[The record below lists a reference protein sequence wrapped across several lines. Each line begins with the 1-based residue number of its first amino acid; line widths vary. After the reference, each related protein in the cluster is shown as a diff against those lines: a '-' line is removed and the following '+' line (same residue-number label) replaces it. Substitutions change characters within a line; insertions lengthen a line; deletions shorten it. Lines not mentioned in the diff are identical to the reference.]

1 MQQNMQQT
9 TFKKL
14 LVTSSPHVGSSL
26 TTRIIMLHVIIALS
40 FPVIAGTVLYG
51 FYALLVVGL
60 STAAAVF
67 GEWLFNKIR
76 KKPDTVSDLSAVVTG
91 IILGLNLP
99 PTVAFYVPIV
109 GGIVAT
115 MFVKMLF
122 GGLGKNFA
130 NPAATARI
138 FLLLAWGAQMMK
150 YVNPIDYSAFTV
162 ENLFMGFTP
171 DAAYVTSATPLA
183 GIKASAETGAPEFD
197 LLAAFLGNIGG
208 TIGETCKLAIIL
220 SAIYLLVFRIID
232 WKIPVGYFLS
242 VAVCCL
248 IFYRQGWNY
257 ILPGLMSGGVMFAG
271 VFMLTDYTTSPVSR
285 LGTWIFAVGAGILT
299 VLIRRFGGMN
309 EGVSFAILL
318 MNLLTPLI
326 DKATKPRPFGYTK
339 PKKAKGE
346 AHESKN

>member
-1 MQQNMQQT
+1 MQQT
-9 TFKKL
+9 TSKKL

-26 TTRIIMLHVIIALS
+26 TTRKIMLHVIVALS
-40 FPVIAGTVLYG
+40 FPLIAGVVLYG
-51 FYALLVVGL
+51 FYALFVVAL

-76 KKPDTVSDLSAVVTG
+76 KKPNTVSDLSAVVTG
-91 IILGLNLP
+91 ITLGLNLP

-109 GGIVAT
+109 GGIIAT

-138 FLLLAWGAQMMK
+138 FLLLAWGAQMMNF
-150 YVNPIDYSAFTV
+150 VNPIDYSAVTA
-162 ENLFMGFTP
+162 ENLFMGFTS

-183 GIKASAETGAPEFD
+183 EIKAAAQTGAPDVD
-197 LLAAFLGNIGG
+197 LLAGFLGTVGG

-232 WKIPVGYFLS
+232 WKIPTGYFLS
-242 VAVCCL
+242 VAVCSL
-248 IFYRQGWNY
+248 IFYKEGWNF
-257 ILPGLMSGGVMFAG
+257 ILPGLLSGGVMFAG
-271 VFMLTDYTTSPVSR
+271 VFMLTDYTTSPVTR
-285 LGTWIFAVGAGILT
+285 AGIWIFAVGAGLLT

-309 EGVSFAILL
+309 EGASFAILL

-326 DKATKPRPFGYTK
+326 DKAAKPRPFGYVK
-339 PKKAKGE
+339 PKKVKGE